1 MFTIE
6 LFTVDDRQLRPS
18 PAKINNEKYQL
29 IASNQFN

>member
-6 LFTVDDRQLRPS
+6 LFTVDDRQLCPS